1 MFAEDTV
8 STLFVDGEEV
18 KIMVLVLDQPPHG
31 STFNGKCGQVCPWS
45 TSDRLTSL
53 CLRDIL
59 WYSACAHNTRA
70 ALHQA
75 GNTSALAYRTD
86 IGIPGYTGFI
96 PLWASQPLFPKG
108 GTVRSGTQPK
118 PLACLVFRPA
128 LPSPHQALSTSWSSS
143 HTAPQQRCPHTK
155 DLALLR
161 PRACN
166 FVVLSCGW
174 TARQRQPC
182 QLMLS

>member
-18 KIMVLVLDQPPHG
+18 TVMVLVLDHPPHG

-45 TSDRLTSL
+45 TPDRLASL
-53 CLRDIL
+53 CLRHIL
-59 WYSACAHNTRA
+59 SYYACACNTRA

-118 PLACLVFRPA
+118 PLARLCLSSCFAFTSSSSQHLLVELSHSPAAA
-128 LPSPHQALSTSWSSS
+128 LPAY
-143 HTAPQQRCPHTK
+143 
-155 DLALLR
+155 
-161 PRACN
+161 
-166 FVVLSCGW
+166 
-174 TARQRQPC
+174 
-182 QLMLS
+182 

>member
-1 MFAEDTV
+1 MFPEDTV

-18 KIMVLVLDQPPHG
+18 TVMVLVLDQPPHG

-53 CLRDIL
+53 CLRHIL
-59 WYSACAHNTRA
+59 WYSACARNTRA

-108 GTVRSGTQPK
+108 GTVRSGTHP
-118 PLACLVFRPA
+118 PLSLVLLCLHLIKLSA
-128 LPSPHQALSTSWSSS
+128 PHGRALSPAASLP
-143 HTAPQQRCPHTK
+143 A
-155 DLALLR
+155 
-161 PRACN
+161 
-166 FVVLSCGW
+166 
-174 TARQRQPC
+174 
-182 QLMLS
+182 